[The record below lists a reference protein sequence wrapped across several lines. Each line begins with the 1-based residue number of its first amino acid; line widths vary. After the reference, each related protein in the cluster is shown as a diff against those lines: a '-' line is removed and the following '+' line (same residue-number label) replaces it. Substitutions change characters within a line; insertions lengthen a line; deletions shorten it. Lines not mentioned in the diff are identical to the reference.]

1 MEREFKSTPLKCVA
15 TPEEIAQTALYLASS
30 AANYMTGH
38 IVVVNGGA
46 FF

>member
-1 MEREFKSTPLKCVA
+1 VA

-38 IVVVNGGA
+38 ILVINGGA